1 MGMEPI
7 SWALMAASAAATG
20 VSLYKGQQA
29 DKQAR
34 KAADLSR
41 RQEAFKALRERRDF
55 IRSARTTAAR
65 ITQGAENAGAANTS
79 AAQGGLASIISQA
92 GSGLSFLDQY
102 NAFSTQIGAAS
113 SKSAKFSSQA
123 NMWGGVADLAASG
136 AKMNASGAFGGG
148 KAPTVKVPYGP
159 TES

>member
-1 MGMEPI
+1 MGLDPI
-7 SWALMAASAAATG
+7 SWALVAVSAASTG

-34 KAADLSR
+34 RAADLSR
-41 RQEAFKALRERRDF
+41 RQESFKALRERRDF
-55 IRSARTTAAR
+55 IRSARSTAAR

-102 NAFSTQIGAAS
+102 NSFSTQIGAAS

-123 NMWGGVADLAASG
+123 NMYAGIADLAASG
-136 AKMNASGAFGGG
+136 AKMKAGAGGGG
-148 KAPTVKVPYGP
+148 KVPTVKVPYGP

>member
-1 MGMEPI
+1 MGLDPI
-7 SWALMAASAAATG
+7 SWALVAVSAASTG

-41 RQEAFKALRERRDF
+41 RQESFKALRERRDF
-55 IRSARTTAAR
+55 IRSARSTAAR

-102 NAFSTQIGAAS
+102 NSFSTQIGAAS
-113 SKSAKFSSQA
+113 TKSAKFASQA
-123 NMWGGVADLAASG
+123 NMWGGVADLAATG
-136 AKMNASGAFGGG
+136 AKTNAGAGGGG
-148 KAPTVKVPYGP
+148 KVPTVKVPYGP

>member
-1 MGMEPI
+1 MGLDPI
-7 SWALMAASAAATG
+7 SWALVAVSAASTG

-34 KAADLSR
+34 RAADLSR
-41 RQEAFKALRERRDF
+41 RQESFKALRERRDF
-55 IRSARTTAAR
+55 IRSARSTAAR

-102 NAFSTQIGAAS
+102 NSFSTQIGAAS
-113 SKSAKFSSQA
+113 SKSAKFASQA
-123 NMWGGVADLAASG
+123 NMYAGIADLAASG
-136 AKMNASGAFGGG
+136 AKMKAGAGGGG
-148 KAPTVKVPYGP
+148 KVPTVKVPYGP

>member
-1 MGMEPI
+1 MGLDPI
-7 SWALMAASAAATG
+7 SWALVAVSAASTG
-20 VSLYKGQQA
+20 VSLYKGHQA

-34 KAADLSR
+34 RAADLSR
-41 RQEAFKALRERRDF
+41 RQESFKALRERRDF
-55 IRSARTTAAR
+55 IRSARSTAAR

-102 NAFSTQIGAAS
+102 NSFSTQIGAAS
-113 SKSAKFSSQA
+113 SKSAKFASQA
-123 NMWGGVADLAASG
+123 NMYAGIADLAATG
-136 AKMNASGAFGGG
+136 AKMKAGAGGGG
-148 KAPTVKVPYGP
+148 KVPTVKVPYGP